1 MKSNDRIYKQ
11 LTIIGLVLFIIIA
24 LLVLIGASCKAGKR
38 EGYDHPLNVDH
49 IGAYHQ
55 IGNVGDGPRFQLYHG
70 AGTYA
75 FQPGASG
82 YIGLYGDA
90 RTVGKDGKVGRTA
103 YDPLMTPADWM
114 YSGYLNAPRN
124 PCTDAAT
131 CAFCSNKCN
140 KVKRG
145 FPERYD
151 QYNYFPQRVALPP

>member
-1 MKSNDRIYKQ
+1 MRSNSKTYKQ
-11 LTIIGLVLFIIIA
+11 LAIACLILFTIIIA
-24 LLVLIGASCKAGKR
+24 FFLIGITSKK
-38 EGYDHPLNVDH
+38 ESYDHPLNVDH

-82 YIGLYGDA
+82 YIGLYGDS
-90 RTVGKDGKVGRTA
+90 RVISKDGKVKQVP
-103 YDPLMTPADWM
+103 YDPMMTPADWM

-124 PCTDAAT
+124 PCTNAAT
-131 CAFCSNKCN
+131 CGFCSNKCN

>member
-1 MKSNDRIYKQ
+1 MKFSDKTYGRLAYV
-11 LTIIGLVLFIIIA
+11 GLAILVIVF
-24 LLVLIGASCKAGKR
+24 LLSLINIFYISKK

-55 IGNVGDGPRFQLYHG
+55 IGYVGDGPRFQLYHG

-82 YIGLYGDA
+82 YIGLYGDSRVLNKNGTVD
-90 RTVGKDGKVGRTA
+90 RTP
-103 YDPLMTPADWM
+103 YDPLMTPSDWM

-131 CAFCSNKCN
+131 CGYCSNKCN
-140 KVKRG
+140 QQSSNQSIKC
-145 FPERYD
+145 
-151 QYNYFPQRVALPP
+151 YNSTKQDSYK